1 MLGQR
6 YRKTFGRRYRTREQQ
21 EQPEQQKVLNK
32 KCSYRRGFMDGFTDD
47 AETGNGKQEYVAVA
61 LDGNLDIDN
70 ARNDDEHHT
79 KHKGDTR
86 VVEEV
91 IAQEDDKYGHD
102 PVAVDALE
110 GDGVRVGRNS
120 RGRFVAAVVGKR
132 GRRRAAA
139 LDPPS
144 AALRDD
150 DREHKRERDNRN
162 EQKDRPLRPEEAVR
176 VLDRLRVL
184 PDGRGRRL
192 VPEEAH
198 GHAPRRIVPGA
209 AAAAR
214 AAAWR
219 GPHLLLLL
227 LLPLSL
233 LSFPPPRLGQQPHL
247 HGHRSTDVPLTDQGH
262 GQGSGS

>member
-139 LDPPS
+139 LDPQP
-144 AALRDD
+144 R
-150 DREHKRERDNRN
+150 RRN
-162 EQKDRPLRPEEAVR
+162 GTGGTL
-176 VLDRLRVL
+176 
-184 PDGRGRRL
+184 GRGGSRAEAPSEHRRAFFL
-192 VPEEAH
+192 
-198 GHAPRRIVPGA
+198 PRVGA
-209 AAAAR
+209 
-214 AAAWR
+214 
-219 GPHLLLLL
+219 
-227 LLPLSL
+227 
-233 LSFPPPRLGQQPHL
+233 
-247 HGHRSTDVPLTDQGH
+247 
-262 GQGSGS
+262 